1 MKNINLFIAI
11 GLLFLLIQFI
21 TMILVGTKGVWAGF

>member
-11 GLLFLLIQFI
+11 GLLFLLIQLI